1 MDDDRYETFDP
12 AQPPRFLS
20 PRCAALLRYWNQV
33 RGTRTFPAR
42 GDIDPEALKPLL
54 PHIMM
59 LTVEYEPFRVCYR
72 LVGTEIVRFAK
83 FDFTGRY
90 ADALN
95 FQDDAAVDWTGY
107 YRKSVAAR
115 QPGHGVT
122 YWSVAGSLRR
132 WIEFL
137 VCPLS
142 SDGTVIDR
150 FISIEDY
157 EHLNMVEIDTLRPV
171 AEQ

>member
-1 MDDDRYETFDP
+1 MPPSFQTFDP
-12 AQPPRFLS
+12 ANPPSFRS
-20 PRCAALLRYWNQV
+20 QRCAALLAYWNRQ
-33 RGTRTFPAR
+33 RGDRPFPAR
-42 GDIDPEALKPLL
+42 AEIDPGELKPLL

-59 LTVEYEPFRVCYR
+59 LSAERNPFRVCYR

-90 ADALN
+90 ADALV
-95 FQDDAAVDWTGY
+95 FQDEDEVDWTGF
-107 YRKSVAAR
+107 YRTVDRAR
-115 QPGHGVT
+115 QPGLGLV
-122 YWSVAGSLRR
+122 YWTVDGTLRR

-137 VCPLS
+137 ICPLS
-142 SDGTVIDR
+142 SDGSVVDR

-157 EHLNMVEIDTLRPV
+157 EPLNPVEIDTLRPV